1 MQKVLVSLPDNLA
14 ERMRAVIPNRQRS
27 KVLAELLEKEVEKR
41 EAALYQCACDVEAD
55 EALNKEMADWNAT
68 MNDGLENETW

>member
-27 KVLAELLEKEVEKR
+27 KVLSNLLEKEVEKR
-41 EAALYQCACDVEAD
+41 EAALYLCACDVEAD

-68 MNDGLENETW
+68 MDDGLENETW